1 MMEERKFIMIKR
13 KTRLEELVFRY
24 NTREQA
30 KFYVEH
36 LGQDFSIYIDED
48 REYHEALQKAIVV
61 VEEMGKAQVVDRS
74 FLPNFIFGERDV
86 IVVIGQDGLVANTL
100 KYLNQQVIIGVNPSP
115 KRYDGIL
122 LPFQVEDLKS
132 IIKEVVLN
140 KRPIKEVTM
149 AKASLNDGQ
158 EMIGVNDLFIGQ
170 KSHVS
175 ARYSIQIDKKSEAQS
190 SSGIIV
196 STGLGSTGWL
206 KSIIQGAANITSQ
219 PIQAIEMS
227 WDSSYLMFSV
237 REPFPSRTSKVEL
250 TFGRIE
256 EGKSLQITSWMPEN
270 GVIFSDGMEND
281 YLEFTSG
288 KIANI
293 GIAARRGRLV
303 V

>member
-1 MMEERKFIMIKR
+1 MNQEPKFIIIKR

-36 LGQDFSIYIDED
+36 LGQDFSLYIDED
-48 REYHEALQKAIVV
+48 REYTEALQKAISYL
-61 VEEMGKAQVVDRS
+61 EAMGKVQVVDRS
-74 FLPNFIFGERDV
+74 FLPNFLFGKSDIV
-86 IVVIGQDGLVANTL
+86 IAIGQDGLVANTL
-100 KYLNQQVIIGVNPSP
+100 KYLDQQVLIGVNPSP
-115 KRYDGIL
+115 KRYDGTL
-122 LPFQVEDLKS
+122 LPFQVDDLKS
-132 IIKEVVLN
+132 IIKEVVLYR
-140 KRPIKEVTM
+140 RPIKEVTM
-149 AKASLNDGQ
+149 AKAILNDGQ
-158 EMIGVNDLFIGQ
+158 EMLGVNDLFIGQ

-175 ARYSIQIDKKSEAQS
+175 ARYHLQIGEKSEVQS

-196 STGLGSTGWL
+196 STGLGATGWL
-206 KSIIQGAANITSQ
+206 KSILQGAAGIALQ
-219 PIQAIEMS
+219 PIKPIEMP

-237 REPFPSRTSKVEL
+237 REPFPSLVSKAEL

-256 EGKSLQITSWMPEN
+256 EGKFLQITSWMPEN

-288 KIANI
+288 KIATI
-293 GIAARRGRLV
+293 GIEKRRGKLV